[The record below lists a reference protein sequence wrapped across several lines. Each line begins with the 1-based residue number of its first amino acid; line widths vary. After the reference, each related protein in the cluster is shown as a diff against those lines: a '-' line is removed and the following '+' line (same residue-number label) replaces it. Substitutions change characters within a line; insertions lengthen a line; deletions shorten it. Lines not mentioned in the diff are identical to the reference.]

1 MEIVNQPGTALVLE
15 PGGLDAPSIGNNNVE
30 EIQCQENIN
39 GENQNVVISTNPEQQ
54 READEETIQID
65 EEEDEARSRVIVHR
79 RVTRGGGFFSRR
91 RDNIIATNNE
101 EKIIERQNGKS
112 NIEWQPSATNVKPGY
127 SSFKS
132 GIIKLTPESLK
143 CKLYC
148 R

>member
-15 PGGLDAPSIGNNNVE
+15 PGGLDAPCIENNKIE
-30 EIQCQENIN
+30 EIQENIN

-91 RDNIIATNNE
+91 KDNIIATNNE
-101 EKIIERQNGKS
+101 EKNIERQNGRS